1 MLFFDTVDSKYH
13 LLMFIGI
20 VAFLF
25 IMGIVLTI
33 GFNRSISDSSIQQ
46 DDSNSRVS
54 TGSSRGLTIFVMVI
68 MILFMISVIIA
79 NRNNKVYVLGFELNK
94 GMIIYIFIAFL
105 IMFSAKINV

>member
-13 LLMFIGI
+13 LLIFIGI

-25 IMGIVLTI
+25 IMGVVLTV
-33 GFNRSISDSSIQQ
+33 GFNRSISDTPVEQ
-46 DDSNSRVS
+46 DASNSLVS
-54 TGSSRGLTIFVMVI
+54 TGSTDGLSIFMMVI
-68 MILFMISVIIA
+68 MILFIISVVIA
-79 NRNNKVYVLGFELNK
+79 NRNNKVYIFGFVLNK